1 MPIHSLGIEALSGLD
16 RTPFL
21 LALEGGDTLSLHSFT
36 VNKNDLTELLCTA
49 VELRG
54 WQLKIQ
60 FCTSHASQKHTSER
74 LHKKKNIKTYS
85 CSPVFTSVNLDKA
98 QARCVS
104 ATAGSMNVS
113 LQEKKE
119 KKKE

>member
-54 WQLKIQ
+54 
-60 FCTSHASQKHTSER
+60 
-74 LHKKKNIKTYS
+74 
-85 CSPVFTSVNLDKA
+85 
-98 QARCVS
+98 
-104 ATAGSMNVS
+104 
-113 LQEKKE
+113 
-119 KKKE
+119 